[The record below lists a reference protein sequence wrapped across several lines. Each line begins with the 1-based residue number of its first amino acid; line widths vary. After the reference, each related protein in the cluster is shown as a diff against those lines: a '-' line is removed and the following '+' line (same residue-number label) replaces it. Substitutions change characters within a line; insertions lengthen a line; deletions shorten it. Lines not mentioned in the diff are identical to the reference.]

1 MNRRDFE
8 EAYLVADGVE
18 VLWMDNPNDAQEN
31 TDMDEQYGK
40 AVASGRPPVV
50 RLWRSGFA
58 DGLSLSR
65 RDVAGERGMAALEQ
79 TRNEGLEVVIR
90 QTGGTAVPQG
100 EGVFHVSWI
109 LPRTSQTVTTDA
121 YFRLLVKPIIAWLR
135 ELGLEAATG
144 ALPGSYC
151 DGTYNILV
159 ENRKLVGT
167 AQAWRGG
174 LAGTGSRHPGYIL
187 AHASI
192 TTEVDFEAARLWI
205 NRFYER
211 AGKDYRMEADTS
223 ISLVQTLPSIFA
235 GVGKKGRNEAALSSL
250 KDFLCAWLP
259 QRGVKVLGDSV

>member
-1 MNRRDFE
+1 MNQWKFE
-8 EAYLVADGVE
+8 EAHLVPDGVE
-18 VLWMDNPNDAQEN
+18 VVWADTPHSAQEN
-31 TDMDEQYGK
+31 MDLDAQFGE
-40 AVASGRPPVV
+40 AVATGRHPLV

-65 RDVAGERGMAALEQ
+65 RDVAGERETVALQQ
-79 TRNEGLEVVIR
+79 TRDEGLEVVIR
-90 QTGGTAVPQG
+90 HTGGTAVPQG

-109 LPRTSQTVTTDA
+109 LPRTRQAVTTDA

-135 ELGLEAATG
+135 ELGLEATTG
-144 ALPGSYC
+144 VLQGSYC

-159 ENRKLVGT
+159 GNRKLVGT

-192 TTEVDFEAARLWI
+192 TTDVDFEAARMWI

-211 AGKDYRMEADTS
+211 SGKDYRVEEDTS
-223 ISLVQTLPSIFA
+223 ISLIPTLPGTFT
-235 GVGKKGRNEAALSSL
+235 GTGKRGKNEAALRSL
-250 KDFLCAWLP
+250 MDFLCEWFPHQGIAMA
-259 QRGVKVLGDSV
+259 GEG